1 MALRLPARTR
11 SATATAGSGTYT
23 LTEPTSDGWRNLT
36 QAVADGDL
44 ADADQ
49 VAYCVVD
56 TTVVGDVVL
65 EIGLG
70 TWDNTAKTLTRDTVH
85 QPNATAVSWGAG
97 TRDVLVIDPVMLAV
111 LTLGDQTVAG
121 VKTFTS
127 VVRAQLAGTPFGADS
142 STPLVVQNSG
152 TAGATCR
159 AAIIAGNTGVSDLD
173 FGDTDN
179 QYAARI
185 FFTHS
190 TEVLSFLTA
199 GSVRASL
206 SSAGLKDAAGNPY
219 IALPV
224 GGRILWGTNSIPPG
238 WAIVAALAEK
248 IILTTSTASEIDDT
262 GGSWSVSGVTIGNTA
277 LSIAQMPAHT
287 HAPAAGGSF
296 LTTSG
301 AIDMHTAGTQKVG
314 NDAATASTGSGSAH
328 THTFAQDG
336 TWRPAYY
343 KAGWIQ
349 KS

>member
-1 MALRLPARTR
+1 MALRFPARTR

-23 LTEPTSDGWRNLT
+23 LTEATSDGWRNLT

-44 ADADQ
+44 ANGDQ

-127 VVRAQLAGTPFGADS
+127 VLRAQLAGTPFGADS

-219 IALPV
+219 IALPGGGVTAMVFRQAAAPTGWTKSTADNDSCLRVVSGTPGASGGSRAISATVV
-224 GGRILWGTNSIPPG
+224 GGTAISLSQTPP
-238 WAIVAALAEK
+238 
-248 IILTTSTASEIDDT
+248 
-262 GGSWSVSGVTIGNTA
+262 
-277 LSIAQMPAHT
+277 HT
-287 HAPAAGGSF
+287 HTVFHTEAAVDSGAGIVTGRVLATAGG
-296 LTTSG
+296 G
-301 AIDMHTAGTQKVG
+301 ADQQTE
-314 NDAATASTGSGSAH
+314 SSGSGSSHDHALALKYVDCLVA
-328 THTFAQDG
+328 T
-336 TWRPAYY
+336 
-343 KAGWIQ
+343 KN
-349 KS
+349 

>member
-1 MALRLPARTR
+1 MALRFPARTR

-56 TTVVGDVVL
+56 LTVVGDVVL
-65 EIGLG
+65 EVGLG

-97 TRDVLVIDPVMLAV
+97 TRDVLVIDPVMLSV
-111 LTLGDQTVAG
+111 LIQGDQTVAG

-127 VVRAQLAGTPFGADS
+127 ALRAQLAGTPFGADS

-190 TEVLSFLTA
+190 TEVMSFLTA

-206 SSAGLKDAAGNPY
+206 SSAGLKDASGVLYDAFPSTTAMVY
-219 IALPV
+219 RQAAAP
-224 GGRILWGTNSIPPG
+224 TG
-238 WAIVAALAEK
+238 WTK
-248 IILTTSTASEIDDT
+248 STAD
-262 GGSWSVSGVTIGNTA
+262 
-277 LSIAQMPAHT
+277 
-287 HAPAAGGSF
+287 
-296 LTTSG
+296 
-301 AIDMHTAGTQKVG
+301 
-314 NDAATASTGSGSAH
+314 NDAALRVVSGTPGASGGTRGVSSTTVGGTTLSTAQIPAHVHGISAAPKTVTIAATVDSIISNPFGSGGPVFNSDSAGGGSSH
-328 THTFAQDG
+328 DHALALKYVDCLVAT
-336 TWRPAYY
+336 
-343 KAGWIQ
+343 KN
-349 KS
+349 